1 MEKLLRDSVISVLED
16 MDSKKMLMAKIL
28 RDAMV
33 SVLERLSS

>member
-1 MEKLLRDSVISVLED
+1 MEELLHYSVVSVLED

-28 RDAMV
+28 RGAMV